1 MTNQI
6 TLINNDIMSELKA
19 LKGLELGP
27 HNLSI
32 IGKNIAEM
40 VIDTTP
46 DGETTSEWV
55 KKNIDIIDSII
66 FDNIDNSNMIHA
78 LQFAK
83 LELL

>member
-1 MTNQI
+1 MT
-6 TLINNDIMSELKA
+6 ELRS
-19 LKGLELGP
+19 LKGLNLGP

-40 VIDTTP
+40 IVDTTP
-46 DGETTSEWV
+46 AGETASEWV

>member
-1 MTNQI
+1 
-6 TLINNDIMSELKA
+6 MSELKA

-46 DGETTSEWV
+46 DGEIPSEWI
-55 KKNIDIIDSII
+55 KKNIEIIDSVI
-66 FDNIDNSNMIHA
+66 FDNFNNSNLVHA

-83 LELL
+83 LELRG